1 MYYYGVRD
9 SNITLQLKQVRSL
22 GVDVWSL
29 CLEHLVETL
38 ALETTVGHSKVDKC
52 HPGAQ
57 IRWKLN
63 LKEFWSGRGRGKE
76 GRGREKSGGGS
87 EERRKS

>member
-1 MYYYGVRD
+1 M
-9 SNITLQLKQVRSL
+9 QLKQVRSL

-63 LKEFWSGRGRGKE
+63 LKEFWSEGVGKE
-76 GRGREKSGGGS
+76 RREGEKSGGG
-87 EERRKS
+87 EEREE